1 MRITLSS
8 IIVDDQQKA
17 LDFYTQV
24 LGFVKKTDVPAGEF
38 RWLTVVSP
46 DGPPDVELV
55 LEPNANPV
63 ARTYQQALHEAGIPI
78 TAFAVDDV
86 RGEFERLRGLGVAF
100 QTEPAQAGPV
110 TLAVFDDTCG
120 NLIQIYQV

>member
-17 LDFYTQV
+17 LD
-24 LGFVKKTDVPAGEF
+24 
-38 RWLTVVSP
+38 
-46 DGPPDVELV
+46 
-55 LEPNANPV
+55 
-63 ARTYQQALHEAGIPI
+63 QALHEAGIPL

-100 QTEPAQAGPV
+100 QTEPTQAGPV